1 MKLINRNNALLLVLS
16 IFFSLIILEFFLFF
30 LGRYK
35 NLTINNLKPSLAI
48 YERASSS
55 IQKHKHPDLDFTIT
69 NYFDLD
75 GVKNFDKITTS
86 KKKNIIGIFG
96 DSFTENIAIPKK
108 FEYTNLVNQLLEN
121 NDLINYGTGG
131 YSADQVFIRYL
142 KYKDHDIK
150 HVFYLLMPGD
160 QGFSTKSIFN
170 DDGSYSLEEPKLN
183 FFYQLL
189 GKLNITYLMIDT
201 YYLFK
206 SMLSKNF
213 TYTKKENYNSILANK
228 IYKKFYNNDLNKC
241 EYDLVDKNCK
251 IDLLNLL
258 EIFKKEVENNGGQF
272 HILVYPDKDYISY
285 FNEILSLRKNRLNYY
300 ILDRNLTFGS
310 SINGKNINFDNDSHW
325 NEYGNY
331 AFANNLIDIFN
342 LIGIQ
347 IKNKNFNINFN
358 DIDSFYEE
366 N

>member
-1 MKLINRNNALLLVLS
+1 
-16 IFFSLIILEFFLFF
+16 
-30 LGRYK
+30 
-35 NLTINNLKPSLAI
+35 
-48 YERASSS
+48 
-55 IQKHKHPDLDFTIT
+55 
-69 NYFDLD
+69 
-75 GVKNFDKITTS
+75 
-86 KKKNIIGIFG
+86 
-96 DSFTENIAIPKK
+96 
-108 FEYTNLVNQLLEN
+108 
-121 NDLINYGTGG
+121 
-131 YSADQVFIRYL
+131 
-142 KYKDHDIK
+142 
-150 HVFYLLMPGD
+150 
-160 QGFSTKSIFN
+160 
-170 DDGSYSLEEPKLN
+170 
-183 FFYQLL
+183 
-189 GKLNITYLMIDT
+189 MIDT

-206 SMLSKNF
+206 SILSKNF

-285 FNEILSLRKNRLNYY
+285 FNEMLSLRKNRLNYY

-310 SINGKNINFDNDSHW
+310 TINGKNINFDNDAHW

-358 DIDSFYEE
+358 NIDSFYEE